1 MTGFIRSI
9 RGIERTNVYAPI
21 QAINRY
27 ASYPY
32 REGEPQLPPNSE
44 RDWNYVYKEAAD
56 SAAKWVRTAKQAQ
69 YDLDRLMWDLSRQF
83 DAGMPVTDHIH
94 NLTRLL
100 NDLESQYL
108 LHAGDL
114 KPGLWASI
122 ELALQHPAAKE
133 LGLQRGRES
142 GKWVVDLPYFRQS
155 QQPKGNLS
163 LDAKIEA
170 GTYASANSGASN
182 PFEPASAP
190 RMKRLLLGADGM
202 LTGLKHALTYADHQK
217 AVDLLQLRLPTSLP
231 YAAYY
236 GSIQSYWPLPT
247 VGIILNR
254 YL

>member
-1 MTGFIRSI
+1 MTGSIRSI

-69 YDLDRLMWDLSRQF
+69 YDLDRLMWDLSRHF
-83 DAGMPVTDHIH
+83 GSGKPVTGHIH

-108 LHAGDL
+108 RHAGYL
-114 KPGLWASI
+114 KPELWASI
-122 ELALQHPAAKE
+122 ELAMRHPAAGE
-133 LGLQRGRES
+133 LGLRRSLES
-142 GKWVVDLPYFRQS
+142 GKWIIDPPYLRQS
-155 QQPKGNLS
+155 QKPKGNLS
-163 LDAKIEA
+163 LNAKIDA
-170 GTYASANSGASN
+170 GTNTSVNSGASN

-236 GSIQSYWPLPT
+236 GSIQSYWPLPS
-247 VGIILNR
+247 VGLIINR

>member
-1 MTGFIRSI
+1 MTGSIRSI
-9 RGIERTNVYAPI
+9 RGIEPTSVYAPI

-44 RDWNYVYKEAAD
+44 CDWNYVYKQAAD

-69 YDLDRLMWDLSRQF
+69 YDLDRVMSDLSRQF
-83 DAGMPVTDHIH
+83 GAGKPITDHIH

-108 LHAGDL
+108 RYAGDL
-114 KPGLWASI
+114 KPELWASI
-122 ELALQHPAAKE
+122 ELAVRHPAAGE
-133 LGLQRGRES
+133 LGLRRSLES
-142 GKWVVDLPYFRQS
+142 GKWIVDPPYFRQL
-155 QQPKGNLS
+155 QKPKGNLS
-163 LDAKIEA
+163 LDAKIDA
-170 GTYASANSGASN
+170 GTNASANSGASN

-202 LTGLKHALTYADHQK
+202 LTGLKHALTYADQQK

-236 GSIQSYWPLPT
+236 GSIQSYWPLPS
-247 VGIILNR
+247 VGLIINR